1 MGLKLQKWSL
11 RRKIILVFLGI
22 IVLVSAFGAGFGA
35 AQVLPLSAL
44 PLARN
49 DSARLDTF
57 WEVWRLVDR
66 DFLGPLPSGQARVY
80 GAIHGSLATLNDPY
94 TVFVEP
100 QSHQREKEDLQGSFG
115 GIGVTMR
122 RNEQRD
128 LVLSPMPD
136 SPAIR
141 TGVLEGDILVAVD
154 SKPISA
160 TMSFDD
166 IAALVRGKVGTK
178 VTISVRRS
186 GSDALLSFT
195 ITREIINTP
204 SVAYH
209 ILDNAPQIG
218 YIVINRF
225 TERSGE
231 EVQKAAQELEQKGAR
246 QMILDLRDNGGGLLT
261 AAIDVS
267 SQFLSDG
274 VVLYEQEKGKP
285 ERTFRTTPGGVAV
298 NMPLIIL
305 VNYGT
310 ASASEIV
317 AGALR
322 DNNRAILIGDQ
333 TYGKGSVQ
341 HIYDLG
347 DGSSLHVTAAE
358 WFTPDRHQLTGHGLV
373 PDVIVSRSNDDIAAG
388 RDPQLDRAIAYW
400 LGKS

>member
-1 MGLKLQKWSL
+1 MGLKLEKWSS
-11 RRKIILVFLGI
+11 RKKIVLAFLCI
-22 IVLVSAFGAGFGA
+22 IVLAATFGAGFGA
-35 AQVLPLSAL
+35 AQVVPLSAL
-44 PLARN
+44 PIART

-66 DFLGPLPSGQARVY
+66 DFLGTLPSGQARVY

-122 RNEQRD
+122 RNERGD

-160 TMSFDD
+160 TLSFDD

-178 VTISVRRS
+178 VTISVRRV
-186 GSDALLSFT
+186 GSEALLSFT
-195 ITREIINTP
+195 ITREVINTP
-204 SVAYH
+204 SVAYR

-231 EVQKAAQELEQKGAR
+231 EVQKAAQELEQNGAR

-267 SQFLSDG
+267 SQFLGDG

-285 ERTFRTTPGGVAV
+285 ERTFRTEPGGVALD
-298 NMPLIIL
+298 MPLIIL
-305 VNYGT
+305 VNHGT

-358 WFTPDRHQLTGHGLV
+358 WFTPNRHQLTGHGLV

-400 LGKS
+400 QGKS

>member
-1 MGLKLQKWSL
+1 LEKRFG
-11 RRKIILVFLGI
+11 RKTIALVFLSI
-22 IVLVSAFGAGFGA
+22 IVLASAFGAGFGV
-35 AQVLPLSAL
+35 AQVVPLSAL
-44 PLARN
+44 PIARN

-57 WEVWRLVDR
+57 WEVWRLVER
-66 DFLGPLPSGQARVY
+66 DFLGTLPSAQARVY
-80 GAIHGSLATLNDPY
+80 GAIHGSLTTLNDPY

-122 RNEQRD
+122 RNVQGD

-141 TGVLEGDILVAVD
+141 TGVLENDVLVAVD

-160 TMSFDD
+160 TLSFDD

-186 GSDALLSFT
+186 GSEALLSFT

-204 SVAYH
+204 SVVYH

-218 YIVINRF
+218 YIAIDRF

-231 EVQKAAQELEQKGAR
+231 EVQKATQELEQKGAR
-246 QMILDLRDNGGGLLT
+246 QIILDLRDNGGGLLT

-267 SQFLSDG
+267 SQFLSDS

-285 ERTFRTTPGGVAV
+285 ERTFRTKPGGVALD
-298 NMPLIIL
+298 MPLIIL
-305 VNYGT
+305 VNHNT

-322 DNNRAILIGDQ
+322 DNSRAILIGDQ

-358 WFTPDRHQLTGHGLV
+358 WFTPNRHQLTGHGLV

-400 LGKS
+400 QGKS

>member
-1 MGLKLQKWSL
+1 LEKWPAHK
-11 RRKIILVFLGI
+11 RIVLVFLSI
-22 IVLVSAFGAGFGA
+22 IVLVSAFGAGFGV
-35 AQVLPLSAL
+35 AQVVPLSAL
-44 PLARN
+44 PILRN
-49 DSARLDTF
+49 DSASLDTF
-57 WEVWRLVDR
+57 WQVWRLVEH
-66 DFLGPLPSGQARVY
+66 DFLGTLPSNQARVY
-80 GAIHGSLATLNDPY
+80 GAIHGSLATLDDPY
-94 TVFVEP
+94 TVFIEP

-122 RNEQRD
+122 RNAQGD
-128 LVLSPMPD
+128 LVLSPMPG

-141 TGVLEGDILVAVD
+141 TGVLENDVLVAVD
-154 SKPISA
+154 GKPISA
-160 TMSFDD
+160 TLSFDD

-178 VTISVRRS
+178 VTISVQRS
-186 GSDALLSFT
+186 GSEALLSFT
-195 ITREIINTP
+195 ITREVINTP

-231 EVQKAAQELEQKGAR
+231 EAQKAAQELEQKGAR

-267 SQFLSDG
+267 SQFLSEG

-285 ERTFRTTPGGVAV
+285 EQTFRTKPGGVALD
-298 NMPLIIL
+298 MPLIIL
-305 VNYGT
+305 VNHNT

-358 WFTPDRHQLTGHGLV
+358 WFTPNRHQLTGHGLI
-373 PDVIVSRSNDDIAAG
+373 PDVIVSRSNDDLAAG

-400 LGKS
+400 QGKS

>member
-1 MGLKLQKWSL
+1 LAKWPA
-11 RRKIILVFLGI
+11 RKTIVLVFLGI
-22 IVLVSAFGAGFGA
+22 IALTSAFGAGFGV
-35 AQVLPLSAL
+35 AQVAPSLGLPTSY
-44 PLARN
+44 N
-49 DSARLDTF
+49 GSARLDTF
-57 WEVWRLVDR
+57 WQVWRLVEH
-66 DFLGPLPSGQARVY
+66 DFLGTLPSNQARVY

-122 RNEQRD
+122 RNAQGD

-141 TGVLEGDILVAVD
+141 TGVLDGDVLVTVD
-154 SKPISA
+154 SQPISA
-160 TMSFDD
+160 TLSFDD

-178 VTISVRRS
+178 VAISVRRS
-186 GSDALLSFT
+186 GSEALLSFT
-195 ITREIINTP
+195 ITREVINTP
-204 SVAYH
+204 SVVYH
-209 ILDNAPQIG
+209 ILDHAPQIG
-218 YIVINRF
+218 YIAISRF
-225 TERSGE
+225 TEHSGE

-246 QMILDLRDNGGGLLT
+246 QLILDLRDNGGGLLT

-267 SQFLSDG
+267 SQFMSDG

-285 ERTFRTTPGGVAV
+285 EQTFRTKPGGVALDL
-298 NMPLIIL
+298 PLIIL
-305 VNYGT
+305 VNHNT

-358 WFTPDRHQLTGHGLV
+358 WFTPNRHQLTGHGLI
-373 PDVIVSRSNDDIAAG
+373 PDVVVSRSNDDIAAG
-388 RDPQLDRAIAYW
+388 RDPQLDRATAYW
-400 LGKS
+400 QDKS